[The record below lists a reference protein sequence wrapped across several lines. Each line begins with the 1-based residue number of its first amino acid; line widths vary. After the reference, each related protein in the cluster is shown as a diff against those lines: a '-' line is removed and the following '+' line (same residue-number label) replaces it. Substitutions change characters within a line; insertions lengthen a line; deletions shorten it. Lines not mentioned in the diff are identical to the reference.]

1 MGFGAAAFGKGF
13 RRYSVASLL
22 ASLVAG
28 GLSATQG
35 RDLGANRPTPWG
47 GVYERTMISVYL
59 LWMSVLAVV
68 LRASGHAQL
77 AAAGGVSV
85 GNDEAGSEGGV
96 GHALEDWLDRATPPA
111 GAGDGGAAGMGTAR
125 HGRAVTVMVELILA
139 EQTLLIVL
147 DDEKG
152 RDTTHWGSGPGLAAA
167 VLLDL
172 ARLELIDADA
182 DGKIALDGAQPG
194 HELLRKAYATIRDS
208 CKRRTAKGW
217 VNHLPRELR
226 PPRQRLAR
234 GLVQRGILE
243 E

>member
-1 MGFGAAAFGKGF
+1 MHTREVAAGGGTGTDKAHLAVISATTPLILGAMGFGAAAFGKGF

-68 LRASGHAQL
+68 LQRGHAQPRRQ
-77 AAAGGVSV
+77 AAAEASGTMKLARKEGLDMPSKIEV
-85 GNDEAGSEGGV
+85 GPGD
-96 GHALEDWLDRATPPA
+96 PPA

-152 RDTTHWGSGPGLAAA
+152 RDTTGEAVPG
-167 VLLDL
+167 
-172 ARLELIDADA
+172 
-182 DGKIALDGAQPG
+182 
-194 HELLRKAYATIRDS
+194 
-208 CKRRTAKGW
+208 W
-217 VNHLPRELR
+217 
-226 PPRQRLAR
+226 PPRCCSTSLASS
-234 GLVQRGILE
+234 
-243 E
+243 